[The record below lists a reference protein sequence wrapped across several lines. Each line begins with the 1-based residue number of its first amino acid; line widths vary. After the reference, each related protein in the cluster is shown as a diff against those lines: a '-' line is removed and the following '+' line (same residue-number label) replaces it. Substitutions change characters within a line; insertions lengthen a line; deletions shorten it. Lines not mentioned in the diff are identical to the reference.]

1 MLSAL
6 HHQCYLEF
14 KLALQELQANATA
27 TDLQVN
33 ALRDHF
39 QDVQQLF
46 QSRIASLSADDLAL
60 DQASR
65 WQSLQTEIYRQM
77 RLLETDVMLLQA
89 SRSSE
94 TVLSR
99 SSTVRD
105 RIHTLIQYCEALL
118 QL

>member
-6 HHQCYLEF
+6 HHQSYLEF
-14 KLALQELQANATA
+14 KLALQELQATATA
-27 TDLQVN
+27 TDLQPHV
-33 ALRDHF
+33 LRDHF

-46 QSRIASLSADDLAL
+46 QSRIACLSADDLAPE
-60 DQASR
+60 DVSR
-65 WQSLQTEIYRQM
+65 WQSLQTEIYKQM
-77 RLLETDVMLLQA
+77 RLLETALMLLQA
-89 SRSSE
+89 SRSSA
-94 TVLSR
+94 TSISR